1 MSVSRRLLAWTL
13 AAALAGPLAACGS
26 DGGDPA
32 APEVSSTAFA
42 PALGVDAARSTR
54 TATGLY
60 YRDLT
65 VGTGALATAGQRVA
79 VRFTGWLANG
89 TQFGSNVT
97 SGSALEFILGAGD
110 LIPGLEQGVAGMR
123 IGGRRQLVIPPALGY
138 GAAGQGSIPGNAVL
152 VVNVELVNPVSIE
165 TTTFAPTLG
174 VDLAASTRTATG
186 LYYRDLTVGTG
197 ATVAAGQLVSVR
209 YTGWLANGTQFDS
222 NVSSGSAFEFTLG
235 TGQVIPGF
243 DQGVSGMRV
252 GGRRQIIIPPA
263 LGYGAA
269 GSGTI
274 PGNAVIVF
282 TVEVVGVR

>member
-1 MSVSRRLLAWTL
+1 MFASRRLLARVL
-13 AAALAGPLAACGS
+13 AAALAGPLVACGG

-32 APEVSSTAFA
+32 APEVSSTTFA
-42 PALGVDAARSTR
+42 PALGVDLAASTR

-60 YRDLT
+60 YRDLA
-65 VGTGALATAGQRVA
+65 VGTGATAATGQRVA

-89 TQFGSNVT
+89 TQFGSNV
-97 SGSALEFILGAGD
+97 SSSSALEFTLGSGE
-110 LIPGLEQGVAGMR
+110 LIPGIEQGVAGMR
-123 IGGRRQLVIPPALGY
+123 IGGRRQLVIPPSLGY
-138 GAAGQGSIPGNAVL
+138 GSVGQGSIPGNAIL

-165 TTTFAPTLG
+165 TTTFAPALG
-174 VDLAASTRTATG
+174 VDLAASTRTSTG

-222 NVSSGSAFEFTLG
+222 NVSSASPFEFTLG
-235 TGQVIPGF
+235 SGQVIPGF
-243 DQGVSGMRV
+243 DQGIAGMRV
-252 GGRRQIIIPPA
+252 GGRRQVIIPPA